1 MNFWKRRGDEAA
13 TAQTMQLRDR
23 ERHPYAGLRSFTPQ
37 RGGELRLY
45 QAVREA
51 VPVVDAA
58 VCKLIRLSGGALVFC
73 EDPET
78 EKRLRDFL
86 ERVPAGRGQYGINA
100 FLEQYLE
107 SLLICGGAVGEMVP
121 AAGNRDLAAL
131 LCGRMDRI
139 ELREGESPLDF
150 QIYGPDERG
159 RMAALPYQELLLFT
173 PLHPEAEHPYGVS
186 LLRGLPFMADILMKI
201 YNTVGV
207 NWERC
212 GNMRFAVTCRNG
224 DGNAAERGQL
234 LASEWSRA
242 MQDTRSGS
250 VRDFVAVG
258 DVDIKVIGGDAP
270 ILDSQVPVR
279 QVLEQIVAKTS
290 IPPFML
296 GLNWNSTERMS
307 AQQADMLTT
316 EITAIRRTL
325 TPGMEQ
331 INRFSK
337 AELTADQVY
346 TFSVRLCDNEVDRD
360 FERFGTENLDRLG
373 ELFLGKSGI
382 FDHQWSAKGQTAR
395 IYRTEVVREPGT
407 VTAAGD
413 EYRWLKGWAYLMRTE
428 KNQELITEIEGGIKK
443 EVSVGCSMG
452 RSVCS
457 VCGAENG
464 ACGHVKGQMYGEKLC
479 FMELKDPKDAYEWSF
494 VEVPAQ
500 PRAGVVK
507 RFGSEGTELRMLRN
521 QAELGQRYLTGLRR
535 EVVRLAMLADGH
547 LDGKIFT
554 KAVGRLD
561 EAELLELKRAY
572 EAQIAKKF
580 PVAPQLRQ
588 QAETKREDEAVFLV

>member
-1 MNFWKRRGDEAA
+1 
-13 TAQTMQLRDR
+13 
-23 ERHPYAGLRSFTPQ
+23 
-37 RGGELRLY
+37 
-45 QAVREA
+45 
-51 VPVVDAA
+51 
-58 VCKLIRLSGGALVFC
+58 
-73 EDPET
+73 
-78 EKRLRDFL
+78 
-86 ERVPAGRGQYGINA
+86 
-100 FLEQYLE
+100 
-107 SLLICGGAVGEMVP
+107 
-121 AAGNRDLAAL
+121 
-131 LCGRMDRI
+131 
-139 ELREGESPLDF
+139 
-150 QIYGPDERG
+150 
-159 RMAALPYQELLLFT
+159 
-173 PLHPEAEHPYGVS
+173 
-186 LLRGLPFMADILMKI
+186 
-201 YNTVGV
+201 
-207 NWERC
+207 
-212 GNMRFAVTCRNG
+212 
-224 DGNAAERGQL
+224 
-234 LASEWSRA
+234 
-242 MQDTRSGS
+242 
-250 VRDFVAVG
+250 
-258 DVDIKVIGGDAP
+258 
-270 ILDSQVPVR
+270 
-279 QVLEQIVAKTS
+279 
-290 IPPFML
+290 
-296 GLNWNSTERMS
+296 
-307 AQQADMLTT
+307 MLTK
-316 EITAIRRTL
+316 EEL
-325 TPGMEQ
+325 DQ
-331 INRFSK
+331 VNRFSK

-360 FERFGTENLDRLG
+360 FERFGTEDLDRLG

-464 ACGHVKGQMYGEKLC
+464 TCGHVKGQMYGEKLC
-479 FMELKDPKDAYEWSF
+479 FMELKDPKYAYEWSF
-494 VEVPAQ
+494 VAVPAQ

-507 RFGSEGTELRMLRN
+507 RFGSEGTELRTLRK

-561 EAELLELKRAY
+561 ETELLELKRAY